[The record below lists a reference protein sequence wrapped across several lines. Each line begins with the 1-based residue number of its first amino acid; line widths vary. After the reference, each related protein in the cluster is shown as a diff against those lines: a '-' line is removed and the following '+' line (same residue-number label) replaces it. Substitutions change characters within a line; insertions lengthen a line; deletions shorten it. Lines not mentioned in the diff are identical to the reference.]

1 MNFVVFLDELSRKSV
16 TPLVGV
22 GTREFQSGDRLKLYD
37 KQYAVTF
44 DGPARLATR
53 VNQHGRNV
61 PGATT
66 RVVRVVDVARHLRP
80 SPNISFT
87 WPDECVA
94 DGKLPREGLLG
105 GATIV
110 CG

>member
-1 MNFVVFLDELSRKSV
+1 MNFVVFINELSRKSV
-16 TPLVGV
+16 APLIGV
-22 GTREFQSGDRLKLYD
+22 GNRIFQSGDRLKIYD
-37 KQYAVTF
+37 REFAVTF
-44 DGPARLATR
+44 DGPARLATK
-53 VNQHGRNV
+53 VNQNGRNV

-66 RVVRVVDVARHLRP
+66 RIVRVVDAARHLRP
-80 SPNISFT
+80 AANVSFT